1 MRDPSFVFLA
11 NAWWLLPATIL
22 IAGITYLM
30 YAKKN
35 PWATY
40 VSRLLGALRIIAT
53 ANNFFNFIK
62 SFDQPPDPG
71 HRKTHHRLSCGSFT
85 IYDAA

>member
-11 NAWWLLPATIL
+11 NAWWLLPAAIL

-53 ANNFFNFIK
+53 LMVFLILLLPTN
-62 SFDQPPDPG
+62 
-71 HRKTHHRLSCGSFT
+71 
-85 IYDAA
+85 